1 MSLVKTPGK
10 STVRKASRAGS
21 RGRPEE
27 SRQAILK
34 AALAEFAS
42 QGIAGA
48 RTDSIAENA
57 GVNKAL
63 LYYYFEDKEGLYR
76 ATLEQVFAGLFE
88 RERAVLGGEGTA
100 LEKLVR
106 YAVTHFDYIAEN
118 PAYSRLMQG
127 EMMRAGAGKSPHIQ
141 YLADKYFRK
150 LFEALMS
157 IMQEGTRRGEIRPGD
172 PMNTILSIVGLT
184 VFYFVST
191 PVARAI
197 GRQDPFSPEA
207 LRNRRVALID
217 HVTAILKPES
227 PQGNAGDL
235 HARGKTL

>member
-1 MSLVKTPGK
+1 MDLVKQTTKPT
-10 STVRKASRAGS
+10 SPVRKPSRSGS

-34 AALAEFAS
+34 AALTEFSA

-48 RTDSIAENA
+48 RTDSIAEAA

-76 ATLEQVFAGLFE
+76 ATLEKVFSGLFE
-88 RERAVLGGEGTA
+88 RERVVLAGHGAA
-100 LEKLVR
+100 LDKLVK

-118 PAYSRLMQG
+118 PSYSRLMQG
-127 EMMRAGAGKSPHIQ
+127 EMMRAGVGKSPHIQ

-150 LFEALMS
+150 FFEALMA
-157 IMQEGTRRGEIRPGD
+157 ILEEGMRRGELRRVD

-197 GRQDPFSPEA
+197 GRQEPFSSEA
-207 LRNRRVALID
+207 LRNRRAALVD
-217 HVTAILKPES
+217 HVTAILKPDNS
-227 PQGNAGDL
+227 QS
-235 HARGKTL
+235 ARGKTL

>member
-1 MSLVKTPGK
+1 MTMVKHHESTTP
-10 STVRKASRAGS
+10 TRKPSRAGS

-34 AALAEFAS
+34 AALAEFSS

-48 RTDSIAENA
+48 RTDAIAESA

-76 ATLEQVFAGLFE
+76 ACMEYVFSGLME
-88 RERAVLGGEGTA
+88 RVRPVLAAPGNS

-106 YAVTHFDYIAEN
+106 YAVTHFDYIAES
-118 PAYSRLMQG
+118 PSYSRIVQG
-127 EMMRAGAGKSPHIQ
+127 ELMRAGVGKSPHMQ
-141 YLADKYFRK
+141 YLGEKYFK
-150 LFEALMS
+150 KFMESLMTVLTDG
-157 IMQEGTRRGEIRPGD
+157 IRRGEIRSVDAP
-172 PMNTILSIVGLT
+172 NTIVSIMGLT

-197 GRQDPFSPEA
+197 GRHDPFSPESLRARRLA
-207 LRNRRVALID
+207 LVD
-217 HVTAILKPES
+217 HVTAILRPDNSKP
-227 PQGNAGDL
+227 
-235 HARGKTL
+235 ARGKTL